1 MKHEHSKTLYK
12 ETKTNKKLNYFNDDT
27 TVFINGKFLKAKDA
41 SCSIYAQTVH
51 YGYAVFEG
59 IRAYLTPEGTQ
70 MFKGKE
76 HYERL
81 KRSCE
86 LVNLPLSYSVDE
98 LVAATY
104 ELLKQ
109 NNLKEA
115 YIRPLIY
122 AADPN
127 MSLKAPDK
135 SDVFICAW
143 AWDKYL
149 GDKTLRLTISS
160 FQRPNPNSLSMQ
172 AKCSGQ
178 YVNSIVA
185 STEAKQKGFDEAL
198 LLDLNGNIA
207 EGPGANFFLE
217 KNGTLYTPPTG
228 NILNGITR
236 KTVIELAAA
245 LNIPLKEQH
254 IKPVDLKGA
263 EGAFYT
269 GTAAEVVGI
278 ESVDDVKFSKP
289 FPETLGAKIAKEY
302 SDLVVGKSKVM
313 SLNYDK
319 VLQK

>member
-1 MKHEHSKTLYK
+1 MM
-12 ETKTNKKLNYFNDDT
+12 YFDNDS
-27 TVFINGKFLKAKDA
+27 TVFINGEFLKAKDA
-41 SCSIYAQTVH
+41 ACSMYAQSLH
-51 YGYAVFEG
+51 YGYATFEG
-59 IRAYLTPEGTQ
+59 IRAYQTPEGTQ

-81 KRSCE
+81 KCSCD

-98 LVAATY
+98 LVTATY
-104 ELLKQ
+104 ELLKK
-109 NNLKEA
+109 NKLKEA

-143 AWDKYL
+143 EWGKYL
-149 GDKTLRLTISS
+149 GDQTLRLMISS
-160 FQRPNPNSLSMQ
+160 FQRPNPKALSME

-236 KTVIELAAA
+236 KTVIELAKA
-245 LNIPLKEQH
+245 LNMPLKEQPL
-254 IKPVDLKGA
+254 KPADLKDA
-263 EGAFYT
+263 DGAFYT
-269 GTAAEVVGI
+269 GTAAEIVGI
-278 ESVDDVKFSKP
+278 ESVDDVKFLKP
-289 FPETLGAKIAKEY
+289 FSETLGASLAKHY
-302 SDLVVGKSKVM
+302 SELVTGKSKVM
-313 SLNYDK
+313 SLSYDK
-319 VLQK
+319 ILQ

>member
-1 MKHEHSKTLYK
+1 M
-12 ETKTNKKLNYFNDDT
+12 NYYNDDT
-27 TVFINGKFLKAKDA
+27 IVFINGKFLKAKD
-41 SCSIYAQTVH
+41 SGCSMYAQTIH
-51 YGYAVFEG
+51 YGYATFEG
-59 IRAYLTPEGTQ
+59 IRAYLTPHGTQ

-86 LVNLPLSYSVDE
+86 LVNLPLAYSVEE
-98 LVAATY
+98 LTAATY
-104 ELLKQ
+104 ELLKK
-109 NNLKEA
+109 NNLREA
-115 YIRPLIY
+115 YIRPLVY

-149 GDKTLRLTISS
+149 GDKTLRLMISS
-160 FQRPNPNSLSMQ
+160 FQRPNPKALSMD

-198 LLDLNGNIA
+198 LLDMHGNIA

-217 KNGTLYTPPTG
+217 KKGVLYTPPTG

-236 KTVIELAAA
+236 KTVIELAKA
-245 LNIPLKEQH
+245 LNIPLKEQAL
-254 IKPVDLKGA
+254 KPADLKDA

-269 GTAAEVVGI
+269 GTAAEIVGI
-278 ESVDDVKFSKP
+278 ESVDEVKFSKP
-289 FPETLGAKIAKEY
+289 FSQTLGAMLAKHY
-302 SDLVVGKSKVM
+302 SELVSGKSKVLAL
-313 SLNYDK
+313 SYDK
-319 VLQK
+319 VLSE

>member
-1 MKHEHSKTLYK
+1 MMY
-12 ETKTNKKLNYFNDDT
+12 YNDDT
-27 TVFINGKFLKAKDA
+27 TVFINGEFLKAKDA
-41 SCSIYAQTVH
+41 ACSMYAQTLH
-51 YGYAVFEG
+51 YGYATFEG

-70 MFKGKE
+70 MFKGRE

-86 LVNLPLSYSVDE
+86 LVNLPLAYSVDE

-104 ELLKQ
+104 ELLKR

-115 YIRPLIY
+115 YIRPLVY

-149 GDKTLRLTISS
+149 GDKTLRLMISS
-160 FQRPNPNSLSMQ
+160 FQRPNPNALSMES
-172 AKCSGQ
+172 KCSGQ

-198 LLDLNGNIA
+198 LLDMNGNIA

-217 KNGTLYTPPTG
+217 KNGVLYTPPTG

-236 KTVIELAAA
+236 KTVIELAKA
-245 LNIPLKEQH
+245 LHIPLKEQH
-254 IKPVDLKGA
+254 LKPADLKNA

-269 GTAAEVVGI
+269 GTAAEIVGI
-278 ESVDDVKFSKP
+278 ESVDDVTFTKP
-289 FPETLGAKIAKEY
+289 FSQTLGASLAKQY
-302 SDLVVGKSKVM
+302 SELVTGKSTVLAL
-313 SLNYDK
+313 SYDQ
-319 VLQK
+319 VLQ